1 MLAWKQYGFSILFS
15 VIFLILEAIIMYSI
29 TALENVGE
37 QSVRS
42 KAEKGQKDAMK
53 IVALLEKQQYC
64 PNFLLLLTNTINLA
78 IGFLY
83 SKRIFFWSDYF
94 SHWSVTPF
102 EGTMRKI
109 FQVIGMLILVF
120 IVTFFSNALPR
131 KLALKDSERKVLKY
145 ACFLK
150 FFFSIVTVFSVAID
164 ISLKGLLF
172 IMQKKEEDYQE
183 NVTEDEIISIVNEGL
198 EQGVL
203 ENTEVEMIS
212 NIIEMDEKEVKDIMT
227 RRKQIVAIDGA
238 SSVADAIQKMME
250 KNYSRYPVYE
260 GDIDNII
267 GVVFWKDVTKYYI
280 EQKDRSRQIQE
291 IAKKA
296 YLVPDT
302 KKINVLF
309 EEMQMKK
316 VQMAVAIDEYGQTV
330 GIVAMEDVLEEIV
343 GKIYDEFDES
353 ERYVIQQRPGRY
365 FMKGMLELEEMSRI
379 LHIDMEKEL
388 EDYDTLNGFLV
399 SKIGHIPTEKEKVTI
414 YYQGYEF
421 RVVDIKNKMIRLV
434 RVHKLDTDEAEK

>member
-1 MLAWKQYGFSILFS
+1 
-15 VIFLILEAIIMYSI
+15 
-29 TALENVGE
+29 
-37 QSVRS
+37 
-42 KAEKGQKDAMK
+42 
-53 IVALLEKQQYC
+53 
-64 PNFLLLLTNTINLA
+64 
-78 IGFLY
+78 
-83 SKRIFFWSDYF
+83 
-94 SHWSVTPF
+94 
-102 EGTMRKI
+102 
-109 FQVIGMLILVF
+109 
-120 IVTFFSNALPR
+120 
-131 KLALKDSERKVLKY
+131 
-145 ACFLK
+145 
-150 FFFSIVTVFSVAID
+150 
-164 ISLKGLLF
+164 
-172 IMQKKEEDYQE
+172 MQKKEEDYQE